1 MLMTHTG
8 PTDKHTFVPEHK
20 FLSRLFTP
28 LPLFSECHQ
37 PLPLSINDLTSHDL
51 VDTLEVGIVV
61 IVVDISTLPST
72 VWVEVQAVVPSEL
85 LTEVIDPTLLVVGCL
100 VCTVVDGGL
109 VDELDLVLQLCSL
122 R

>member
-1 MLMTHTG
+1 M
-8 PTDKHTFVPEHK
+8 
-20 FLSRLFTP
+20 
-28 LPLFSECHQ
+28 
-37 PLPLSINDLTSHDL
+37 SINDLTSHDL